1 MAGRW
6 RCGGGRTRNNFP
18 RDFIPIQTG
27 DFVHLAEKPYLFLI
41 IGNTIHREKT
51 SFRGCVDYSKPHEM
65 RLSYVKKAHK
75 MAAFGVEA
83 FPLPQ
88 SAKKGGNDVQV
99 FRKKPPQ
106 VTEPEGVYK
115 AFA

>member
-1 MAGRW
+1 MAVR
-6 RCGGGRTRNNFP
+6 GRTDAERLPTQIRAF
-18 RDFIPIQTG
+18 FVQTVE
-27 DFVHLAEKPYLFLI
+27 FNHPSEKLYLFLI

-51 SFRGCVDYSKPHEM
+51 NFRGCVDYSKPHEM

-88 SAKKGGNDVQV
+88 SAKKGG
-99 FRKKPPQ
+99 
-106 VTEPEGVYK
+106 
-115 AFA
+115 